1 MYKLLTVVFSVLF
14 IASAF
19 LQAEETRLLRFPNS
33 SKTDIAFTHAGD
45 IYVVPIN
52 GGVARKVTTAK
63 GDEMFPRF
71 SADGKTIA
79 FSAEYDGNREIYTMP
94 FQGGEAK
101 RLTFSMDHSGLSE
114 RMGPDKIIMQWLE
127 NDSKIL
133 YNSRAVSWHAW
144 VRQLFVIDKN
154 GGIPEQLPVPRT
166 GFATLSPD
174 GNKIAY
180 NRIFREFRTWKRY
193 RGGQADDIWIYDL
206 KSKQLENITN
216 NPAQDIIPMWHGSKV
231 YFISDRDAVM
241 NLFCYDLAT
250 MQLKKISNFDKF
262 DVKYPSLG
270 AEHIAFENGGYIYLM
285 DFATEQVK
293 KISIE
298 IKEDFPQI
306 REKFSNAKD
315 RITEFDI
322 SPDGARAVFTARGD
336 VFTVPSEKGNT
347 RNLTKTQGVHERAS
361 VWSPDGKWIAYVS
374 DETGETEVWIAKQ
387 DGSEKKQL
395 TKNATTYRYNLLWSP
410 DSKKLLCSDKEMK
423 LYFIEIESG
432 KVTQIAKSK
441 VWEILDFSW
450 SPDSKWIAYSMNV
463 SNPMSVI
470 NLYSIESGKS
480 TQVTDEFFD
489 SGSPVFSKD
498 GKFLFFISDR
508 NFNAT
513 IGNTEWNYSYSN
525 MSRIYG
531 LTLTKNT
538 PSPFA
543 YSSDEVKIEST
554 DAKSDNKSEVKKDDN
569 KTIVVN
575 IELDGI
581 KDRLF
586 DLPIQPGNYAKLK
599 SVGSK
604 LYYVRTGNGIKP
616 SMQVYDFMTKKESE
630 VSDITNYEFSAD
642 NKKIIY
648 SKGNDYFITDLSD
661 NIKPGAGKLNLDG
674 MEIVINR
681 QVEWKQIYGESWRQ
695 MRDFFY
701 DPNMHGVNW
710 NKVKDKYAELLPFVH
725 SRSDLTYII
734 GEMIAELNVG
744 HAYTGGGEKEE
755 VPQVPV
761 GYLGAEFKPDKSGFY
776 QITNIFEGRNWEE
789 KTRSPLTEPGL
800 NVKVGDYI
808 IAIDGTNLSDK
819 LSLSQA
825 LVNKS
830 EKYVTLKIN
839 SNPSENGAREITVK
853 TIASEKDLRYYS
865 WVENNRKY
873 VEKATNGRV
882 AYIHVPDMGVGNG
895 LNEFVKYFYPQ
906 VRKDAL
912 IVDDRY
918 NGGGNVSPML
928 IERLRRVLLLAGIA
942 RNAEVV
948 TTKPDAVM
956 TGPIVCLINELS
968 ASDGDLFPYQFKA
981 AGLGKIIGK
990 RSWGGVIGIRGSLPF
1005 IDGGYL
1011 NKPEFA
1017 NFGYDGTWV
1026 LEGTGMTPDIE
1037 VDNHPAKEWLG
1048 EDEQL
1053 DRAIKQ
1059 ALDEIKT
1066 NTKTKV
1072 PTVPPYPDKSK

>member
-1 MYKLLTVVFSVLF
+1 
-14 IASAF
+14 
-19 LQAEETRLLRFPNS
+19 
-33 SKTDIAFTHAGD
+33 
-45 IYVVPIN
+45 
-52 GGVARKVTTAK
+52 
-63 GDEMFPRF
+63 
-71 SADGKTIA
+71 
-79 FSAEYDGNREIYTMP
+79 
-94 FQGGEAK
+94 
-101 RLTFSMDHSGLSE
+101 
-114 RMGPDKIIMQWLE
+114 
-127 NDSKIL
+127 
-133 YNSRAVSWHAW
+133 
-144 VRQLFVIDKN
+144 
-154 GGIPEQLPVPRT
+154 
-166 GFATLSPD
+166 
-174 GNKIAY
+174 
-180 NRIFREFRTWKRY
+180 
-193 RGGQADDIWIYDL
+193 
-206 KSKQLENITN
+206 
-216 NPAQDIIPMWHGSKV
+216 
-231 YFISDRDAVM
+231 
-241 NLFCYDLAT
+241 
-250 MQLKKISNFDKF
+250 
-262 DVKYPSLG
+262 
-270 AEHIAFENGGYIYLM
+270 
-285 DFATEQVK
+285 
-293 KISIE
+293 
-298 IKEDFPQI
+298 
-306 REKFSNAKD
+306 
-315 RITEFDI
+315 
-322 SPDGARAVFTARGD
+322 
-336 VFTVPSEKGNT
+336 
-347 RNLTKTQGVHERAS
+347 
-361 VWSPDGKWIAYVS
+361 
-374 DETGETEVWIAKQ
+374 
-387 DGSEKKQL
+387 
-395 TKNATTYRYNLLWSP
+395 
-410 DSKKLLCSDKEMK
+410 
-423 LYFIEIESG
+423 
-432 KVTQIAKSK
+432 
-441 VWEILDFSW
+441 
-450 SPDSKWIAYSMNV
+450 
-463 SNPMSVI
+463 
-470 NLYSIESGKS
+470 
-480 TQVTDEFFD
+480 
-489 SGSPVFSKD
+489 
-498 GKFLFFISDR
+498 
-508 NFNAT
+508 
-513 IGNTEWNYSYSN
+513 
-525 MSRIYG
+525 
-531 LTLTKNT
+531 
-538 PSPFA
+538 
-543 YSSDEVKIEST
+543 
-554 DAKSDNKSEVKKDDN
+554 
-569 KTIVVN
+569 
-575 IELDGI
+575 
-581 KDRLF
+581 
-586 DLPIQPGNYAKLK
+586 
-599 SVGSK
+599 
-604 LYYVRTGNGIKP
+604 
-616 SMQVYDFMTKKESE
+616 
-630 VSDITNYEFSAD
+630 
-642 NKKIIY
+642 
-648 SKGNDYFITDLSD
+648 
-661 NIKPGAGKLNLDG
+661 
-674 MEIVINR
+674 
-681 QVEWKQIYGESWRQ
+681 
-695 MRDFFY
+695 
-701 DPNMHGVNW
+701 
-710 NKVKDKYAELLPFVH
+710 
-725 SRSDLTYII
+725 
-734 GEMIAELNVG
+734 MIAELNVG

-1072 PTVPPYPDKSK
+1072 PSVPPYPDKSK